1 MTSDKSRLSDGK
13 SGRCDWGCDA
23 GVSLSSSAA
32 HPSTL
37 AHVVIIVE
45 CRRGVAA
52 RIVPRPTLSSPSLR
66 VHGGCNS
73 HWWSTPPMCRRPRP
87 RPRRER
93 TTVRLALP
101 PPPRRRPHVAIVE
114 HGCCVSHWWRGHPA
128 TALSSSSE
136 VHGG

>member
-1 MTSDKSRLSDGK
+1 MTSDKSRLSNGK
-13 SGRCDWGCDA
+13 SGRRDWGRDA

-37 AHVVIIVE
+37 AHVVE

-52 RIVPRPTLSSPSLR
+52 HIVPHPTLSSPSLR

-73 HWWSTPPMCRRPRP
+73 RWWSTLPMCHRHC
-87 RPRRER
+87 RRER
-93 TTVRLALP
+93 TTVQLALP
-101 PPPRRRPHVAIVE
+101 PPSRRHPHVAIVE
-114 HGCCVSHWWRGHPA
+114 HGCCVLHLWKGHPA

-136 VHGG
+136 VHGS

>member
-13 SGRCDWGCDA
+13 SGHCEWGCDA
-23 GVSLSSSAA
+23 GVSLLSSAA
-32 HPSTL
+32 QLSTL

-66 VHGGCNS
+66 VHWGCNS
-73 HWWSTPPMCRRPRP
+73 HWWSTPPMCRR
-87 RPRRER
+87 
-93 TTVRLALP
+93 
-101 PPPRRRPHVAIVE
+101 RRPHGAIVE

-128 TALSSSSE
+128 TALSSSSSE

>member
-52 RIVPRPTLSSPSLR
+52 HIVPRPTLLSPSL

-73 HWWSTPPMCRRPRP
+73 HWWSTLPMCRRCR
-87 RPRRER
+87 RCRRER

-101 PPPRRRPHVAIVE
+101 PPPRHRPHVAIVE
-114 HGCCVSHWWRGHPA
+114 HGCCVS
-128 TALSSSSE
+128 
-136 VHGG
+136 